1 MVKNAKSSARAGS
14 EGKAAKNPTLAT
26 GVKAFSAA
34 RMVQKKG
41 SWRTHGVTNAS
52 TKAAPAAVKQA
63 KFYPADDIRKP
74 KARRFT
80 PKAATVRPSI
90 TPGTVLILLSG
101 RHRGKRVV
109 FLESE
114 PSTGLLVVTGPYKIN
129 GVPLRKVNQAFVIA
143 TSTKVSVA
151 GVPAVD
157 YSIFAK
163 VEAESANSDEAEFL
177 QQTAAPVVLP
187 ASFLAAQK
195 ATDAKL
201 IGAIKK
207 VPQLKAYVDSRRR
220 RRRRA
225 AAACSIRSPAH
236 RPLAPASRSLAPQVP
251 EREVLAHERPVPA
264 PDEVLS
270 EHALLQPARFGET
283 PAGDVQ
289 RRWLSCLDA
298 RVRWC
303 IAWRSARSRCPV
315 VAARTVRLC

>member
-41 SWRTHGVTNAS
+41 SWRTHGVKNAS

-63 KFYPADDIRKP
+63 KFYPADDVRKP

-80 PKAATVRPSI
+80 PKAANVRPSI

-101 RHRGKRVV
+101 RHRGKRVI

-163 VEAESANSDEAEFL
+163 VVAESANSDEAEFL
-177 QQTAAPVVLP
+177 QQTSAPVVLP

-201 IGAIKK
+201 LGAIKK
-207 VPQLKAYVDSRRR
+207 VPQLKAYVDSRLRDRR
-220 RRRRA
+220 RRRRR
-225 AAACSIRSPAH
+225 RSRA
-236 RPLAPASRSLAPQVP
+236 
-251 EREVLAHERPVPA
+251 
-264 PDEVLS
+264 
-270 EHALLQPARFGET
+270 
-283 PAGDVQ
+283 
-289 RRWLSCLDA
+289 
-298 RVRWC
+298 
-303 IAWRSARSRCPV
+303 IRSARDAKLTALSPCLSRSRS
-315 VAARTVRLC
+315 AGT